1 MRRVSVVNHYECV
14 LFIKT
19 IPLEIQFH
27 NFWSFIES
35 LYKELISQSQ
45 INIITIDAG
54 VFPTPLVFVGEVC
67 TVPSRRIN
75 IHRCAGNTAPSLRV
89 LRHVQPVLGIVCFVF
104 FRHPLLTVPLMRL
117 FCGVLPLP
125 FFHTW
130 FAREPTVHTS
140 TYCQGLKTGY
150 DYWVCNL

>member
-1 MRRVSVVNHYECV
+1 MIKRTSCYTARTMRRVSVVNHYECV

-89 LRHVQPVLGIVCFVF
+89 LRHVQPVLATNFC
-104 FRHPLLTVPLMRL
+104 TWYCL
-117 FCGVLPLP
+117 FCFLPPPITNCTINEIILRCTSITLLP
-125 FFHTW
+125 YMI
-130 FAREPTVHTS
+130 R
-140 TYCQGLKTGY
+140 
-150 DYWVCNL
+150 